1 MRAVIEAV
9 APAVDG
15 GRFPIKRVLGEEVV
29 VEADCFAD
37 GHDELA
43 CLVLYRHESDAVW
56 RSAAMVALGNDRW
69 RAAFTVERMGA
80 YRYTV
85 TAWVDAFL
93 SWRHDF
99 ARRVDAEDL
108 LVAAQV
114 GAALI
119 DGVASRAKTAAKT
132 PPRDVGQAPARRA
145 GSGAS
150 RSAGARR

>member
-1 MRAVIEAV
+1 MSRSKAAVAKAPVRAVIEAV

-43 CLVLYRHESDAVW
+43 CLLLYRRDSDAAWESVP
-56 RSAAMVALGNDRW
+56 MVALGNDRW
-69 RAAFTVERMGA
+69 RAAFTVDTIGA

-99 ARRVDAEDL
+99 ARRVDAED
-108 LVAAQV
+108 
-114 GAALI
+114 
-119 DGVASRAKTAAKT
+119 
-132 PPRDVGQAPARRA
+132 
-145 GSGAS
+145 
-150 RSAGARR
+150 